1 MSNKHISVVITKN
14 DLDRVVSRAS
24 LAAMSEEGQSDISR
38 SNNETKGCVRV
49 TASGNTITFDSSAS
63 RFSSRY
69 SITTGEGSESSI
81 ESEGDTCIPAK
92 DLKSVSSKI
101 KDGKIRLTFIS
112 KPSDQDANASAALKS
127 MLPDGV
133 VEVSVIKGAKNVAKA
148 KIEAYPAAYFSCP
161 DFQTPDTLNT
171 IVSGKASD
179 IKNPYGLVGFSI
191 NLTDAKE
198 VYNKFAIFPSPDSVF
213 FLGSD
218 GRRCAVVQTKG
229 ETSGMKF
236 MTEEPAAPIL
246 IDSEFMN
253 PILSSLDAAD
263 DLLLAMNASEEH
275 VYMFS
280 GQTSYRISMA
290 DKELRKKFPNYK
302 RIMGLDKKVV
312 ILVNRD
318 ELSTAINLLGVV
330 NIDRGRYVFCKDEK
344 AIKLQG
350 RGIAGVKE
358 ATGEV
363 SYELVSECQ
372 LGDGDNEKAA
382 VKDPAISLHTGYLIE
397 GLKKMSCDK
406 VRMSF
411 TPDEL
416 RVRIEDETDPKF
428 IYYMQVMNPNE
439 V

>member
-1 MSNKHISVVITKN
+1 MSNNSVSVVITKS
-14 DLDRVVSRAS
+14 DLDCVVSRAS
-24 LAAMSEEGQSDISR
+24 LAAMSDEGQSDVAR
-38 SNNETKGCVRV
+38 TNNETKGCVRV
-49 TASGNTITFDSSAS
+49 TASGNTIAFDSSSA

-69 SITTGEGSESSI
+69 VITVVEGSEASI
-81 ESEGDTCIPAK
+81 ESEGTTCIPAK
-92 DLKSVSSKI
+92 DLKSVSNKI
-101 KDGKIRLTFIS
+101 TSGKIQLTFVA
-112 KPSDQDANASAALKS
+112 KPSDQDSNVSAAQKS

-133 VEVSVIKGAKNVAKA
+133 VEVSVIKGTKHVAKA

-161 DFQTPDTLNT
+161 DFQDRASLTM

-191 NLTDAKE
+191 NVADAKE
-198 VYNKFAIFPSPDSVF
+198 VYNKLAIFPSADSVF

-229 ETSGMKF
+229 ESSGMKF
-236 MTEEPAAPIL
+236 MTEEPADPIL
-246 IDSEFMN
+246 IDAEFMT
-253 PILSSLDAAD
+253 PILSSLGAD
-263 DLLLAMNASEEH
+263 DDILLSMNDSEEH
-275 VYMFS
+275 VYVFS

-312 ILVNRD
+312 ILVDRD
-318 ELSTAINLLGVV
+318 GLSQSIGLLGVV
-330 NIDRGRYVFCKDEK
+330 NLDRGRYVFCKTDK

-358 ATGEV
+358 ATGDV
-363 SYELVSECQ
+363 SYELVSTCE
-372 LGDGDNEKAA
+372 LGDGDQGKEA
-382 VKDPAISLHTGYLIE
+382 VKEPTICLHTGYLIE
-397 GLKKMSCDK
+397 GLKKMSCEK